1 MTAAVM
7 VIAHRGA
14 SSYAPEN
21 TLPAFDLALEMGV
34 RHIELD
40 VALTS
45 DSHTVVIHDDKVDR
59 TTNGCGSV
67 TSHTLAALRELD
79 AGSWF
84 GAQFKG
90 ERIPTFDE
98 VLARYKGRVHIHT
111 EIKGKSP
118 SLSQRTAD
126 LIRKHGMEG
135 QVTIT
140 SFQSVRLEEMRAHAP
155 ELPMG
160 WLVRELNDS
169 IIAQA
174 HAIGVTQ
181 LCPRADTVTPE
192 LVHRLHAEGF
202 VARGWGVSTEELMQ
216 RLVQAGVDG
225 MTVNFPDK
233 LIAYLEAHNYL
244 WE

>member
-1 MTAAVM
+1 MPTAVM

-21 TLPAFDLALEMGV
+21 TLAAFDLALEMRA

-40 VALTS
+40 VALTR
-45 DSHTVVIHDDKVDR
+45 DSHIVVIHDDNVDR
-59 TTNGCGSV
+59 TTDGCGLV
-67 TSHTLAALRELD
+67 TSHTLAALQELD

-84 GAQFKG
+84 GAQFEG
-90 ERIPTFDE
+90 ERIPTFDQ

-126 LIRKHGMEG
+126 LIRKHGMET
-135 QVTIT
+135 QVTVT
-140 SFQSVRLEEMRAHAP
+140 SFQSARLQEMRACAP
-155 ELPMG
+155 ELPVG
-160 WLVRELNDS
+160 WLVREVNDS

-174 HAIGVTQ
+174 HAIGVNQ
-181 LCPRADTVTPE
+181 FCPRADTVTPE

-202 VARGWGVSTEELMQ
+202 VVRAWGVTTEELMQ
-216 RLVQAGVDG
+216 SAVHAGVNG

-233 LIAYLEAHNYL
+233 LIAYLESHNYV
-244 WE
+244 WD

>member
-1 MTAAVM
+1 MTAGVM

-21 TLPAFDLALEMGV
+21 TLAAFDLALEMRV

-45 DSHTVVIHDDKVDR
+45 DNQVVVIHDDKLDR
-59 TTNGCGSV
+59 TTDGSGLV

-84 GAQFKG
+84 ASQFQG

-111 EIKGKSP
+111 EIKGKSE

-126 LIRKHGMEG
+126 LIREHGVER

-140 SFQSVRLEEMRAHAP
+140 SFQRVQLERMRACAP

-174 HAIGVTQ
+174 HALGVTQ
-181 LCPRADTVTPE
+181 LCPRADTVTRE
-192 LVHRLHAEGF
+192 WVDRLHAEGF
-202 VARGWGVSTEELMQ
+202 VVRAWAVGTEELMQ
-216 RLVQAGVDG
+216 LAVEAGVDG

-233 LIAYLEAHNYL
+233 LIAYLKAHNYVS
-244 WE
+244 E

>member
-21 TLPAFDLALEMGV
+21 TLAAFDLALEMRV

-40 VALTS
+40 VALSS
-45 DSHTVVIHDDKVDR
+45 DSHVVVIHDDKVDR
-59 TTNGCGSV
+59 TTNGCGRV
-67 TSHTLAALRELD
+67 TSHTLAALQELD

-84 GAQFKG
+84 EAQFKC

-135 QVTIT
+135 QVTVT
-140 SFQSVRLEEMRAHAP
+140 SFQSVRLEEMRAYAS

-160 WLVRELNDS
+160 WLVREVNDS

-192 LVHRLHAEGF
+192 LVHRLHAQGF
-202 VARGWGVSTEELMQ
+202 VTRGWGVSTEELMQ

-233 LIAYLEAHNYL
+233 LIAYLEAHNYV